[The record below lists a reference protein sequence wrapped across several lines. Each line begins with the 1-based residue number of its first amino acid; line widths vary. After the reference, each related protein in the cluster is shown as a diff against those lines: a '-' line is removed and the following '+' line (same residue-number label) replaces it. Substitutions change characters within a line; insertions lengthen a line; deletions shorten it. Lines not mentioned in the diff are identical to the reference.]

1 MVAEEGRSL
10 SFEGILVYTV
20 SSRADKSIYKKKKL
34 LNSWVM
40 VVHTFSPG
48 TWGGRGRQIS
58 IKFKTSWSTKRVTEQ
73 QELLY
78 REIPWGGTTTNKQT
92 KKMLLNI

>member
-34 LNSWVM
+34 LNSWVV

-48 TWGGRGRQIS
+48 TWGDRGRQIS
-58 IKFKTSWSTKRVTEQ
+58 VSSRPAGLQRELQNSKNCYTEKNKNK
-73 QELLY
+73 
-78 REIPWGGTTTNKQT
+78 NKQT
-92 KKMLLNI
+92 NKKMLLNI